1 MSQEFVKVFTIATGI
16 ILITFVI
23 PSFIII
29 SIYL

>member
-1 MSQEFVKVFTIATGI
+1 MSQDIVQTFTIATGI

-29 SIYL
+29 STYF